1 VTAASEVIVTEQEP
15 APEHAPPHPANLEP
29 LLAAAERVT
38 VVPSANVASQFPPQS
53 MPAGCDV
60 TRPEPLPPRV
70 TVSLWLAV
78 GGGGSCSNVAVTL
91 ALEAIWQPPFP
102 EQSPLHPANRQPA
115 AGAADKPTLVPLAK
129 EAAQVAPQSMPAGV
143 DVTRPLPATRI
154 FTSKLI
160 GPPPPPEP
168 PPVFDVSLQPAT
180 APSSNA
186 ATKAQ
191 RRMQNP
197 PQESRLTM

>member
-1 VTAASEVIVTEQEP
+1 
-15 APEHAPPHPANLEP
+15 
-29 LLAAAERVT
+29 
-38 VVPSANVASQFPPQS
+38 

-91 ALEAIWQPPFP
+91 ALEMIWQPPFP
-102 EQSPLHPANRQPA
+102 EQSPLQPANRQPES
-115 AGAADKPTLVPLAK
+115 GAAERPTLVPTAN

-154 FTSKLI
+154 LTSKLV
-160 GPPPPPEP
+160 GPPPPEP
-168 PPVFDVSLQPAT
+168 LPPAVFDVSLQPAT
-180 APSSNA
+180 PTSSNA
-186 ATKAQ
+186 ATKAH
-191 RRMQNP
+191 RRISTP
-197 PQESRLTM
+197 R